1 MPIGLVSVW
10 YLLVLR
16 NSAEM
21 EELALGI
28 PVLKFGSAMVMTLY
42 LSKNSSKISIWK
54 TIVKRDMVLL
64 FSKGS

>member
-10 YLLVLR
+10 CLLVLR
-16 NSAEM
+16 NSVEM
-21 EELALGI
+21 EELALGV

-64 FSKGS
+64 FSKDS